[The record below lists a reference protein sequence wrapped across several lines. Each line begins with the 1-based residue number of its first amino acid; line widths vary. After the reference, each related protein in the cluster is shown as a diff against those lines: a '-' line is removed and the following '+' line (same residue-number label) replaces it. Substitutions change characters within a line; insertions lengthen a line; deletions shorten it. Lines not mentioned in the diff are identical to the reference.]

1 MKIHKHDTIFYLT
14 YSLAQS
20 KIGLMSKIFGEIRKA
35 IRTSGITR
43 YRLWIE
49 TGLDQALLARFMS
62 GKSGLSVESIEKL
75 VDVLELEIII
85 QPKTTKKRKVRYG
98 KRNQRSKRA

>member
-1 MKIHKHDTIFYLT
+1 MKLHKYNAIFYLT
-14 YSLAQS
+14 NSLAQA
-20 KIGLMSKIFGEIRKA
+20 KIGLMSKVFEQIREA

-49 TGLDQALLARFMS
+49 TGLDQALLARFML

-75 VDVLELEIII
+75 VDVLGLEIIV
-85 QPKTTKKRKVRYG
+85 QPKTTKKRKVRHG
-98 KRNQRSKRA
+98 KCNQRSKRA

>member
-1 MKIHKHDTIFYLT
+1 MKIHKHNAIFYLT
-14 YSLAQS
+14 NSLAQD
-20 KIGLMSKIFGEIRKA
+20 KIGLMSKIFDEIRKA

-62 GKSGLSVESIEKL
+62 AKSGLSVESIEKL
-75 VDVLELEIII
+75 VDVLGLEIII
-85 QPKTTKKRKVRYG
+85 QPKTTKKRKVKDG
-98 KRNQRSKRA
+98 KHSKRLKRA